1 LVLSHQATYAWLC
14 ATYTPDA
21 SMQKKILNNRYELE
35 QKIGEGGMARVYRG
49 RDLRLN
55 RRVAI
60 KVLHEH
66 YAADVSF
73 LQRFHHEAQAAAGL
87 RHPCI
92 VNVYD
97 VGQDGDTHYIVMEY
111 VEGSDLKSLI
121 LRNGPLPV
129 DQAVAIA
136 EDVAGGLEAAHRLGM
151 VHRDVKPQNIL
162 VSPSGEVKITDFGI
176 AKSSLSTALTETG
189 MTFGT
194 ADYLSPEQARG
205 FAATPR
211 SDIYSLGVT
220 LYEMLTGRLPFTGE
234 NAVAVAM
241 QHVSVDPPPPRMF
254 NPQIPPHLETLVLT
268 ALSKN
273 PDERPASAHEFA
285 QMLRAYRAVSQ
296 EATIVRPVA
305 PRQGLPRAAPGP
317 VSVAPAGNSG
327 GRVMPPPRSPAITQ
341 APESGERDLGVFL
354 LGMMFIGIVLGVVY
368 LAATGTFDNL
378 FNPGSGTRPPPI
390 TLPEPTATP
399 EVTPTPE
406 MVMVPN
412 VIGLDE
418 RAAIA
423 TIEGANLLPYAELPR
438 ASDVVS
444 AGLVFDQFPPPA
456 TLVTVSTVVTYVV
469 STGPDQIPLPEVV
482 TMRGVDAEFQLRS
495 LGFQVQVV
503 SAPDRLSAGF
513 VFRTEPVAGTPL
525 RRGDTVTIFV
535 SLGDKVRMPDVTG
548 LPEEEAI
555 RRISAAGLTWSY
567 SDYQGCDKLG
577 DLCDRYAPG
586 VVVSS
591 IPRGGDLVDR
601 GSPVTLG
608 VRAP

>member
-1 LVLSHQATYAWLC
+1 ML
-14 ATYTPDA
+14 
-21 SMQKKILNNRYELE
+21 MQKKVLNNRYELE
-35 QKIGEGGMARVYRG
+35 QKIGEGGMARVYRS

-55 RRVAI
+55 RQVAI

-66 YAADVSF
+66 YAADVTF

-121 LRNGPLPV
+121 LRNGLLPI
-129 DQAVAIA
+129 DHAVAIA
-136 EDVAGGLEAAHRLGM
+136 EDVAEGLEAAHRLGM

-189 MTFGT
+189 VTFGT

-211 SDIYSLGVT
+211 SDIYALGVT

-241 QHVSVDPPPPRMF
+241 QHVSVEPPPPRMF
-254 NPQIPPHLETLVLT
+254 NAQIPPRLEELVLV
-268 ALSKN
+268 ALRKN
-273 PDERPASAHEFA
+273 PDERPASAREFA
-285 QMLRAYRAVSQ
+285 QMLRTYRTASQ
-296 EATIVRPVA
+296 EETVVRPA
-305 PRQGLPRAAPGP
+305 MPRRSQSQPTPEPIAA
-317 VSVAPAGNSG
+317 APAGNVAH
-327 GRVMPPPRSPAITQ
+327 RTALPLPRSPVITQ
-341 APESGERDLGVFL
+341 APPASDGRDLGVFL
-354 LGMMFIGIVLGVVY
+354 LGMMFIGLILGVVY

-378 FNPGSGTRPPPI
+378 FHFSGGTRPPVVV
-390 TLPEPTATP
+390 LPQPTVEPTATP
-399 EVTPTPE
+399 APQ
-406 MVMVPN
+406 MAIVPN

-423 TIEGANLLPYAELPR
+423 TIEGAGLLPYAELPR

-444 AGLVFDQFPPPA
+444 AGLVFDQFPPPT
-456 TLVTVSTVVTYVV
+456 TLVTASTVVTYVV
-469 STGPDQIPLPEVV
+469 STGPELIPLPEVV

-513 VFRTEPVAGTPL
+513 IFRTEPAAGTPL

-535 SLGDKVRMPDVTG
+535 SIGDKVRMPDITG

-555 RRISAAGLTWSY
+555 RRVVAAGLTWSY

-577 DLCDRYAPG
+577 NLCDRYAPG

-591 IPRGGDLVDR
+591 IPRGGELVDR

>member
-1 LVLSHQATYAWLC
+1 
-14 ATYTPDA
+14 
-21 SMQKKILNNRYELE
+21 MQKKILNHRYELE
-35 QKIGEGGMARVYRG
+35 RKIGEGGMARVYLG

-66 YAADVSF
+66 YASDATF

-97 VGQDGDTHYIVMEY
+97 VGQDGDIHYIVMEY

-121 LRNGPLPV
+121 LRNGPLPIEH
-129 DQAVAIA
+129 AVAIA
-136 EDVAGGLEAAHRLGM
+136 EDVAEGLEAAHRLGM

-162 VSPSGEVKITDFGI
+162 VSPAGEVKITDFGI

-189 MTFGT
+189 VTFGT

-205 FAATPR
+205 LAATPR
-211 SDIYSLGVT
+211 SDIYALGVT

-241 QHVSVDPPPPRMF
+241 QHVSVDPPPLRMF
-254 NPQIPPHLETLVLT
+254 NLQIPPRLEALVLA

-273 PDERPASAHEFA
+273 PDERPASAREFA
-285 QMLRAYRAVSQ
+285 QMLRAYRAASQ
-296 EATIVRPVA
+296 EATIVRPA
-305 PRQGLPRAAPGP
+305 MSRPSPPRSAPGP
-317 VSVAPAGNSG
+317 VAAASAVPAA
-327 GRVMPPPRSPAITQ
+327 GRTALPPPRSPLAAQ
-341 APESGERDLGVFL
+341 APSASGGRDLGIFL
-354 LGMMFIGIVLGVVY
+354 LGMMFIGLILGIVY
-368 LAATGTFDNL
+368 LAATGAFDNL
-378 FNPGSGTRPPPI
+378 FHFNGGTRPPPVVRPEV
-390 TLPEPTATP
+390 TVEPTATP
-399 EVTPTPE
+399 APQ
-406 MVMVPN
+406 MAIVPN

-418 RAAIA
+418 RSAIA
-423 TIEGANLLPYAELPR
+423 AIEGAGLLPYAELPR

-444 AGLVFDQFPPPA
+444 AGLVFDQFPPA
-456 TLVTVSTVVTYVV
+456 TTVVTASSVVTYVV
-469 STGPDQIPLPEVV
+469 STGPETIPLPEVV
-482 TMRGVDAEFQLRS
+482 TMRGIDAEFQLRS

-513 VFRTEPVAGTPL
+513 VFRTEPAAGTPL

-535 SLGDKVRMPDVTG
+535 SIGDKVRMPDVTG

-555 RRISAAGLTWSY
+555 RRVVAAGLTWSY

-591 IPRGGDLVDR
+591 IPRGGELVDR

>member
-1 LVLSHQATYAWLC
+1 
-14 ATYTPDA
+14 
-21 SMQKKILNNRYELE
+21 MQKKILNNRYELE
-35 QKIGEGGMARVYRG
+35 QKIGEGGMARVYLG

-55 RRVAI
+55 RQVAI
-60 KVLHEH
+60 KTLHEH
-66 YAADVSF
+66 YAADLTF

-97 VGQDGDTHYIVMEY
+97 VGQDGDIHYIVMEY

-121 LRNGPLPV
+121 VRNGPLPI
-129 DQAVAIA
+129 DHAVAIA
-136 EDVAGGLEAAHRLGM
+136 EDVAEGLEAAHRMGM

-189 MTFGT
+189 VTFGT

-205 FAATPR
+205 FSATPR
-211 SDIYSLGVT
+211 SDIYALGVT

-241 QHVSVDPPPPRMF
+241 QHVSVEPPPPRMF
-254 NPQIPPHLETLVLT
+254 NAQIPPRLEELVLA

-273 PDERPASAHEFA
+273 PDERPASAREFA
-285 QMLRAYRAVSQ
+285 QMLRAYRTASQ
-296 EATIVRPVA
+296 EATIVRPA
-305 PRQGLPRAAPGP
+305 MPRPLQPRSAPGP
-317 VSVAPAGNSG
+317 VAAVPAGNVSGRTSLPLPRSPVMTQTPPASG
-327 GRVMPPPRSPAITQ
+327 GR
-341 APESGERDLGVFL
+341 ELGVFL
-354 LGMMFIGIVLGVVY
+354 LGMMFIGLILGVVY
-368 LAATGTFDNL
+368 LAATGAFDNL
-378 FNPGSGTRPPPI
+378 FHFSGGPRPPVI
-390 TLPEPTATP
+390 VLPEPTAAPTATP
-399 EVTPTPE
+399 APE
-406 MVMVPN
+406 MAIVPN

-423 TIEGANLLPYAELPR
+423 AIESAGLLPFAELPR

-444 AGLVFDQFPPPA
+444 AGLVFDQFPPA
-456 TLVTVSTVVTYVV
+456 TTVVTASTVVTYVV
-469 STGPDQIPLPEVV
+469 STGPETIPLPEVV
-482 TMRGVDAEFQLRS
+482 TMRGVDAEFLLRS
-495 LGFQVQVV
+495 LGFEVQVV

-513 VFRTEPVAGTPL
+513 VFRTEPAAGTPL
-525 RRGDTVTIFV
+525 RRGDLVTIFV
-535 SLGDKVRMPDVTG
+535 SIGDKVRMPDVTG

-555 RRISAAGLTWSY
+555 RRIDAAGLTWSY

-591 IPRGGDLVDR
+591 IPRGDELVDR

>member
-1 LVLSHQATYAWLC
+1 
-14 ATYTPDA
+14 
-21 SMQKKILNNRYELE
+21 MQKKVLNNRYELE
-35 QKIGEGGMARVYRG
+35 QKIGEGGMARVYRS

-55 RRVAI
+55 RQVAI

-66 YAADVSF
+66 YAADVTF

-121 LRNGPLPV
+121 LRNGLLPI
-129 DQAVAIA
+129 DHAVAIA
-136 EDVAGGLEAAHRLGM
+136 EDVAEGLEAAHRLGM

-189 MTFGT
+189 VTFGT

-211 SDIYSLGVT
+211 SDIYALGVT

-241 QHVSVDPPPPRMF
+241 QHVSVEPPPPRMF
-254 NPQIPPHLETLVLT
+254 NAQIPPRLEELVLV
-268 ALSKN
+268 ALRKN
-273 PDERPASAHEFA
+273 PDERPASAREFA
-285 QMLRAYRAVSQ
+285 QMLRTYRTASQ
-296 EATIVRPVA
+296 EETVVRPA
-305 PRQGLPRAAPGP
+305 MPRRSQSQPTPEPIAA
-317 VSVAPAGNSG
+317 APAGNVAH
-327 GRVMPPPRSPAITQ
+327 RTALPLPRSPVITQ
-341 APESGERDLGVFL
+341 APPASDGRDLGVFL
-354 LGMMFIGIVLGVVY
+354 LGMMFIGLILGVVY

-378 FNPGSGTRPPPI
+378 FHFSGGTRPPVVV
-390 TLPEPTATP
+390 LPQPTVEPTATP
-399 EVTPTPE
+399 APQ
-406 MVMVPN
+406 MAIVPN

-423 TIEGANLLPYAELPR
+423 TIEGAGLLPYAELPR

-444 AGLVFDQFPPPA
+444 AGLVFDQFPPPT
-456 TLVTVSTVVTYVV
+456 TLVTASTVVTYVV
-469 STGPDQIPLPEVV
+469 STGPELIPLPEVV

-513 VFRTEPVAGTPL
+513 IFRTEPAAGTPL

-535 SLGDKVRMPDVTG
+535 SIGDKVRMPDITG

-555 RRISAAGLTWSY
+555 RRVVAAGLTWSY

-577 DLCDRYAPG
+577 NLCDRYAPG

-591 IPRGGDLVDR
+591 IPRGGELVDR

>member
-1 LVLSHQATYAWLC
+1 
-14 ATYTPDA
+14 
-21 SMQKKILNNRYELE
+21 MQKKILNNRYELE
-35 QKIGEGGMARVYRG
+35 QKIGEGGMARVYLG

-55 RRVAI
+55 RQVAI
-60 KVLHEH
+60 KTLHEH
-66 YAADVSF
+66 YAADLTF

-97 VGQDGDTHYIVMEY
+97 VGQDGDIHYIVMEY

-121 LRNGPLPV
+121 LRNGPLPI
-129 DQAVAIA
+129 DHAVAIA
-136 EDVAGGLEAAHRLGM
+136 EDVAEGLEAAHRMGM

-189 MTFGT
+189 VTFGT

-205 FAATPR
+205 FSATPR
-211 SDIYSLGVT
+211 SDIYALGVT

-241 QHVSVDPPPPRMF
+241 QHVSVEPPPPRMF
-254 NPQIPPHLETLVLT
+254 NAQIPPRLEELVLA

-273 PDERPASAHEFA
+273 PDERPASAREFA
-285 QMLRAYRAVSQ
+285 QMLRAYRTASQ
-296 EATIVRPVA
+296 EATIVRPA
-305 PRQGLPRAAPGP
+305 MPRPQPRSAPGP
-317 VSVAPAGNSG
+317 VAAVSAGNVSGRTSLPLPRSPVMTQTPPTSG
-327 GRVMPPPRSPAITQ
+327 GR
-341 APESGERDLGVFL
+341 ELGVFL
-354 LGMMFIGIVLGVVY
+354 LGMMFIGLILGVVY
-368 LAATGTFDNL
+368 LAATGAFDNL
-378 FNPGSGTRPPPI
+378 FHFSGGPRPPVI
-390 TLPEPTATP
+390 VLPEPTAAPTATP
-399 EVTPTPE
+399 APE
-406 MVMVPN
+406 MAIVPN
-412 VIGLDE
+412 VVGLDE

-423 TIEGANLLPYAELPR
+423 AIEGAGLLPFAELPR

-444 AGLVFDQFPPPA
+444 AGLVFDQFPPA
-456 TLVTVSTVVTYVV
+456 TTVVTASTVVTYVV
-469 STGPDQIPLPEVV
+469 STGPETIPLPEVV
-482 TMRGVDAEFQLRS
+482 TMRGVDAEFLLRS
-495 LGFQVQVV
+495 LGFEVQVV

-513 VFRTEPVAGTPL
+513 VFRTEPAAGTPL
-525 RRGDTVTIFV
+525 RRGDPVTIFV
-535 SLGDKVRMPDVTG
+535 SIGDKVRMPDVTG

-555 RRISAAGLTWSY
+555 RRIDAAGLTWSY

-591 IPRGGDLVDR
+591 IPRGGELVDR

>member
-1 LVLSHQATYAWLC
+1 
-14 ATYTPDA
+14 
-21 SMQKKILNNRYELE
+21 MQKKILNNRYELE
-35 QKIGEGGMARVYRG
+35 RKIGEGGMARVYLG

-55 RRVAI
+55 RQVAI
-60 KVLHEH
+60 KTLHEH
-66 YAADVSF
+66 YAADLTF

-97 VGQDGDTHYIVMEY
+97 VGQDGDIHYIVMEY

-121 LRNGPLPV
+121 LRNGPLPI
-129 DQAVAIA
+129 DHAVAIA
-136 EDVAGGLEAAHRLGM
+136 EDVAEGLEAAHRMGM

-189 MTFGT
+189 VTFGT

-205 FAATPR
+205 FSATPR
-211 SDIYSLGVT
+211 SDIYALGVT

-241 QHVSVDPPPPRMF
+241 QHVSVEPPLPRMF
-254 NPQIPPHLETLVLT
+254 NAQIPPRLEELVLA

-273 PDERPASAHEFA
+273 PDERPASAREFA
-285 QMLRAYRAVSQ
+285 QMLRAYRTASQ
-296 EATIVRPVA
+296 EATIVRPA
-305 PRQGLPRAAPGP
+305 MPRPQPRSAPGP
-317 VSVAPAGNSG
+317 VAAVPAGSVSG
-327 GRVMPPPRSPAITQ
+327 RTSLPLPRSPVMTQ
-341 APESGERDLGVFL
+341 TPPASSGRELVVFL
-354 LGMMFIGIVLGVVY
+354 LGMMFIGLILGVVY
-368 LAATGTFDNL
+368 LAATGAFDNL
-378 FNPGSGTRPPPI
+378 FHFSGGPRPPSVV
-390 TLPEPTATP
+390 LPEPTAEPTATP
-399 EVTPTPE
+399 APE
-406 MVMVPN
+406 MAIVPN
-412 VIGLDE
+412 VVGLDE

-423 TIEGANLLPYAELPR
+423 AIEGAGLLPFAELPR

-444 AGLVFDQFPPPA
+444 AGLVFDQFPPA
-456 TLVTVSTVVTYVV
+456 TTVVTASTVVTYVV
-469 STGPDQIPLPEVV
+469 STGPETILLPEVV
-482 TMRGVDAEFQLRS
+482 TMRDVDAEFQLRS

-513 VFRTEPVAGTPL
+513 VFRTEPAAGTPL
-525 RRGDTVTIFV
+525 RRGDPVTIFV
-535 SLGDKVRMPDVTG
+535 SIGDKVRMPDVTG
-548 LPEEEAI
+548 LPEEDAI
-555 RRISAAGLTWSY
+555 RRIDAAGLTWSY

-577 DLCDRYAPG
+577 DLCDRYDPG

-591 IPRGGDLVDR
+591 IPRGGELVDR

>member
-1 LVLSHQATYAWLC
+1 
-14 ATYTPDA
+14 
-21 SMQKKILNNRYELE
+21 MQKKILNNRYELE

-55 RRVAI
+55 RQVAI
-60 KVLHEH
+60 KTLHEH
-66 YAADVSF
+66 YAADLTF

-97 VGQDGDTHYIVMEY
+97 VGQDGDIHYIVMEY
-111 VEGSDLKSLI
+111 IEGSDLKSLI
-121 LRNGPLPV
+121 LRNGPLPI
-129 DQAVAIA
+129 DHAVAIA
-136 EDVAGGLEAAHRLGM
+136 EDVAEGLEAAHRMGM

-189 MTFGT
+189 VTFGT

-205 FAATPR
+205 FSATPR
-211 SDIYSLGVT
+211 SDIYALGVT

-241 QHVSVDPPPPRMF
+241 QHVSAEPPPPRMF
-254 NPQIPPHLETLVLT
+254 NAQIPPRLEELVLA

-273 PDERPASAHEFA
+273 PDERPASAREFA
-285 QMLRAYRAVSQ
+285 QMLRAYRTASQ
-296 EATIVRPVA
+296 EATIVRPA
-305 PRQGLPRAAPGP
+305 MPRPLQPRSAPGP
-317 VSVAPAGNSG
+317 VAAVPAGNVSGRTSLPLPRSPVMTQTPPTSG
-327 GRVMPPPRSPAITQ
+327 GR
-341 APESGERDLGVFL
+341 ELGVFL
-354 LGMMFIGIVLGVVY
+354 LGMMFIGLILGVVY
-368 LAATGTFDNL
+368 LAATGAFDNL
-378 FNPGSGTRPPPI
+378 FHFSGGPRPPVI
-390 TLPEPTATP
+390 VLPEPTAEPTATP
-399 EVTPTPE
+399 APE
-406 MVMVPN
+406 MAIVPN

-423 TIEGANLLPYAELPR
+423 AIEGAGLLPFAELPR

-444 AGLVFDQFPPPA
+444 AGLVFDQFPPA
-456 TLVTVSTVVTYVV
+456 TTVVTASTVVTYVV
-469 STGPDQIPLPEVV
+469 STGPETIPLPEVV
-482 TMRGVDAEFQLRS
+482 TMRGVDAEFLLRS
-495 LGFQVQVV
+495 LGFEVQVV

-513 VFRTEPVAGTPL
+513 VFRTEPAAGTPL
-525 RRGDTVTIFV
+525 RRGDPVTIFV
-535 SLGDKVRMPDVTG
+535 SIGDKVRMPDVTG

-555 RRISAAGLTWSY
+555 RRIDAAGLTWSY

-591 IPRGGDLVDR
+591 IPRGGELVDR

>member
-1 LVLSHQATYAWLC
+1 
-14 ATYTPDA
+14 
-21 SMQKKILNNRYELE
+21 MQKQILNNRYELE
-35 QKIGEGGMARVYRG
+35 RKIGEGGMARVYLG
-49 RDLRLN
+49 RDRRLN

-66 YAADVSF
+66 YASDISF

-97 VGQDGDTHYIVMEY
+97 VGQDGNIHYIVMEY

-121 LRNGPLPV
+121 LRNGPLPI
-129 DQAVAIA
+129 DHAVAIA
-136 EDVAGGLEAAHRLGM
+136 EDVAEGLEAAHRLGM

-162 VSPSGEVKITDFGI
+162 VSPAGEVKITDFGI

-189 MTFGT
+189 VTFGT
-194 ADYLSPEQARG
+194 ADYLSPEQAQG
-205 FAATPR
+205 LAATPR
-211 SDIYSLGVT
+211 SDIYALGVT

-254 NPQIPPHLETLVLT
+254 NPQIPPRLEALVLA

-273 PDERPASAHEFA
+273 PEARPASAREFA
-285 QMLRAYRAVSQ
+285 HMLRAYRTASQ
-296 EATIVRPVA
+296 EATIVRPA
-305 PRQGLPRAAPGP
+305 MPRPLQPRSAPGP
-317 VSVAPAGNSG
+317 TLTAPVG
-327 GRVMPPPRSPAITQ
+327 GAAERTVLPPLRPPGVTQ
-341 APESGERDLGVFL
+341 APPAGSGRDLGVFL
-354 LGMMFIGIVLGVVY
+354 LGMMFIGLILGVVY
-368 LAATGTFDNL
+368 LAATGAFDNL
-378 FNPGSGTRPPPI
+378 IRSSGGTRPPPVVRPEP
-390 TLPEPTATP
+390 TVEPTATP
-399 EVTPTPE
+399 APP
-406 MVMVPN
+406 MAIVPN

-418 RAAIA
+418 RSAIA
-423 TIEGANLLPYAELPR
+423 AIEGAGLLPYAELPR

-444 AGLVFDQFPPPA
+444 AGLVFDQFPPA
-456 TLVTVSTVVTYVV
+456 TTVVTASTVVTYVV
-469 STGPDQIPLPEVV
+469 STGPETIPLPDVV
-482 TMRGVDAEFQLRS
+482 TMRGVDAEFQLHS

-513 VFRTEPVAGTPL
+513 VFRTEPAAGTPL

-535 SLGDKVRMPDVTG
+535 SIGDKVRMPDVTG

-555 RRISAAGLTWSY
+555 RRVVAAGLTWSY

-577 DLCDRYAPG
+577 ELCDRYAPG

-591 IPRGGDLVDR
+591 IPRGGELVDR
-601 GSPVTLG
+601 GAPVTLG

>member
-1 LVLSHQATYAWLC
+1 
-14 ATYTPDA
+14 
-21 SMQKKILNNRYELE
+21 MQKKILNHRYELE
-35 QKIGEGGMARVYRG
+35 QKIGEGGMARVYLG

-60 KVLHEH
+60 KTLHEH
-66 YAADVSF
+66 HAADVSF

-97 VGQDGDTHYIVMEY
+97 VGQDGDIHYIVMEY

-121 LRNGPLPV
+121 LRNGPLPI
-129 DQAVAIA
+129 DHAVAIA
-136 EDVAGGLEAAHRLGM
+136 EDVAEGLEAAHRMGM

-189 MTFGT
+189 VTFGT

-241 QHVSVDPPPPRMF
+241 QHVSVEPPPPRMF
-254 NPQIPPHLETLVLT
+254 NAQIPPRLEALVLA

-273 PDERPASAHEFA
+273 PDERPASAREFA
-285 QMLRAYRAVSQ
+285 QMLRAYRTASQ
-296 EATIVRPVA
+296 EATVVRPA
-305 PRQGLPRAAPGP
+305 MPRPSQPRAAPGSMAAAP
-317 VSVAPAGNSG
+317 VGNVSG
-327 GRVMPPPRSPAITQ
+327 RTAPPPLRSPVISQ
-341 APESGERDLGVFL
+341 APPASSGRDVGVFL
-354 LGMMFIGIVLGVVY
+354 LGMMFIGLILGVVY

-378 FNPGSGTRPPPI
+378 FHFGGGTRPPPVVRPEP
-390 TLPEPTATP
+390 TVEPTATP
-399 EVTPTPE
+399 APQ
-406 MVMVPN
+406 MAIVPN
-412 VIGLDE
+412 LVGLDE

-423 TIEGANLLPYAELPR
+423 AIEGAGLLPYAELPR

-444 AGLVFDQFPPPA
+444 AGLVFDQFPPA
-456 TLVTVSTVVTYVV
+456 TTVVTASTVVTYVV
-469 STGPDQIPLPEVV
+469 STGPEAIPLPDVV

-513 VFRTEPVAGTPL
+513 VFRTEPAAGTPL
-525 RRGDTVTIFV
+525 RRGDPVTIFV
-535 SLGDKVRMPDVTG
+535 SIGDKVRMPDVAG

-555 RRISAAGLTWSY
+555 RRIVAAGLTWSY

-591 IPRGGDLVDR
+591 IPRGGELIDR

>member
-1 LVLSHQATYAWLC
+1 
-14 ATYTPDA
+14 
-21 SMQKKILNNRYELE
+21 MQKRILNHRYELE
-35 QKIGEGGMARVYRG
+35 RKIGEGGMARVYLG

-66 YAADVSF
+66 YASDMTF

-97 VGQDGDTHYIVMEY
+97 VGQDGDIHYIVMEY
-111 VEGSDLKSLI
+111 VEGSDLKSLL
-121 LRNGPLPV
+121 LRNGPLPIE
-129 DQAVAIA
+129 QAVAIA
-136 EDVAGGLEAAHRLGM
+136 EQVAEGLEAAHRMGM
-151 VHRDVKPQNIL
+151 IHRDVKPQNIL

-189 MTFGT
+189 VTFGT

-205 FAATPR
+205 LSATPR
-211 SDIYSLGVT
+211 SDIYALGVT

-254 NPQIPPHLETLVLT
+254 NAQIPPRLEELVLA

-273 PDERPASAHEFA
+273 PDERPASAREFA
-285 QMLRAYRAVSQ
+285 QMLRTYRLASQ
-296 EATIVRPVA
+296 EATIVRPA
-305 PRQGLPRAAPGP
+305 PRPPQPRPVAGVAAAAAAN
-317 VSVAPAGNSG
+317 APA
-327 GRVMPPPRSPAITQ
+327 RTPLPPPRSPVVTQ
-341 APESGERDLGVFL
+341 APPAGGGRDLGVFL
-354 LGMMFIGIVLGVVY
+354 LGMMFIGLILGVVY

-378 FNPGSGTRPPPI
+378 FQSGSGTRPPPI
-390 TLPEPTATP
+390 VLPEPTAEPTATP
-399 EVTPTPE
+399 EPQ
-406 MVMVPN
+406 MAIVPD

-418 RAAIA
+418 RSAIAAIENA
-423 TIEGANLLPYAELPR
+423 GLLPYAELPR

-444 AGLVFDQFPPPA
+444 AGLVFDQFPPA
-456 TLVTVSTVVTYVV
+456 TTVVTASTVVTYVV
-469 STGPDQIPLPEVV
+469 STGPEAIPLPDVV
-482 TMRGVDAEFQLRS
+482 TMRGIDAEFQLRG

-513 VFRTEPVAGTPL
+513 VFRTDPPAGTPL
-525 RRGDTVTIFV
+525 RRGDPVTIFV
-535 SLGDKVRMPDVTG
+535 SIGDKVRMPEVTG
-548 LPEEEAI
+548 LAEEEAI
-555 RRISAAGLTWSY
+555 RRIESAGLSWSY

>member
-1 LVLSHQATYAWLC
+1 
-14 ATYTPDA
+14 
-21 SMQKKILNNRYELE
+21 MQKKILNNRYELE
-35 QKIGEGGMARVYRG
+35 QKIGEGGMARVYLG

-60 KVLHEH
+60 KTLHER
-66 YAADVSF
+66 YASDISF

-97 VGQDGDTHYIVMEY
+97 VGQDGDIHYIVMEY

-121 LRNGPLPV
+121 LRNGPLPI
-129 DQAVAIA
+129 DHAVAIA
-136 EDVAGGLEAAHRLGM
+136 EDVAEGLEAAHRLGM

-189 MTFGT
+189 VTFGT

-205 FAATPR
+205 LAATPR
-211 SDIYSLGVT
+211 SDIYALGVT

-234 NAVAVAM
+234 NTVAVAM

-254 NPQIPPHLETLVLT
+254 NPQIPPRLEELVLA

-273 PDERPASAHEFA
+273 PDERPASAREFA
-285 QMLRAYRAVSQ
+285 QMLRAYRTASQ
-296 EATIVRPVA
+296 EATIVRPAA
-305 PRQGLPRAAPGP
+305 PRLSQPRSAQPRSAPSPMTAAPIG
-317 VSVAPAGNSG
+317 SLAG
-327 GRVMPPPRSPAITQ
+327 RTALPPPRSPGVTQ
-341 APESGERDLGVFL
+341 APPTSSGRDLGIFL
-354 LGMMFIGIVLGVVY
+354 LGMMFIGLILGVVY
-368 LAATGTFDNL
+368 LAATGAFDNL
-378 FNPGSGTRPPPI
+378 FHFSGGTRPPVV
-390 TLPEPTATP
+390 LPEPTIEPT
-399 EVTPTPE
+399 VTPGPQ
-406 MVMVPN
+406 MAVVPN

-418 RAAIA
+418 RSAIA
-423 TIEGANLLPYAELPR
+423 AIEGAGLLPYAELPR

-444 AGLVFDQFPPPA
+444 AGLVFDQFPPA
-456 TLVTVSTVVTYVV
+456 TTVVTASTVVTYVV
-469 STGPDQIPLPEVV
+469 STGPETIPLPDVV
-482 TMRGVDAEFQLRS
+482 TMRGIDAEFQLRS

-513 VFRTEPVAGTPL
+513 VFRTEPPAGTPL

-535 SLGDKVRMPDVTG
+535 SIGDKVRMPDVTG

-555 RRISAAGLTWSY
+555 RRVVAAGLTWSY

-577 DLCDRYAPG
+577 DLCNRYAPG
-586 VVVSS
+586 IVVSS
-591 IPRGGDLVDR
+591 IPRGGELVDR
-601 GSPVTLG
+601 GTPVTLG

>member
-1 LVLSHQATYAWLC
+1 
-14 ATYTPDA
+14 
-21 SMQKKILNNRYELE
+21 MQKKILNNRYELE
-35 QKIGEGGMARVYRG
+35 QKIGEGGMARVYLG

-60 KVLHEH
+60 KALHEH
-66 YAADVSF
+66 YAADVTF

-97 VGQDGDTHYIVMEY
+97 VGQDGDIHYIVMEY

-121 LRNGPLPV
+121 LRNGPLPINH
-129 DQAVAIA
+129 AVAIA
-136 EDVAGGLEAAHRLGM
+136 EDVAEGLEAAHRIGM

-162 VSPSGEVKITDFGI
+162 VSPAGEVKITDFGI

-189 MTFGT
+189 VTFGT

-211 SDIYSLGVT
+211 SDIYALGVT
-220 LYEMLTGRLPFTGE
+220 LYEMLTGHLPFTGE

-254 NPQIPPHLETLVLT
+254 NPHIPPRLEELVLV

-273 PDERPASAHEFA
+273 PDERPASGREFA
-285 QMLRAYRAVSQ
+285 QMLHAYRMASQ
-296 EATIVRPVA
+296 DATIVRPA
-305 PRQGLPRAAPGP
+305 PRSSQPRSAPGP
-317 VSVAPAGNSG
+317 MAVAPAGSVA
-327 GRVMPPPRSPAITQ
+327 GRTMLPPPRSPVVTQ
-341 APESGERDLGVFL
+341 APPAGGGRDVGVFL
-354 LGMMFIGIVLGVVY
+354 LGMVFIGLILGVVY
-368 LAATGTFDNL
+368 LAATGAFDNL
-378 FNPGSGTRPPPI
+378 FQFSGGTRPPPI
-390 TLPEPTATP
+390 VLPEPTAEPTATP
-399 EVTPTPE
+399 APE
-406 MVMVPN
+406 MVIVPN
-412 VIGLDE
+412 VVGLDE

-423 TIEGANLLPYAELPR
+423 AIEGAGLLPFAELPR

-444 AGLVFDQFPPPA
+444 AGLVFDQFPPA
-456 TLVTVSTVVTYVV
+456 TTVVTASTVVTYVV
-469 STGPDQIPLPEVV
+469 STGPELIPLPEVV

-513 VFRTEPVAGTPL
+513 VFRTEPAAGTPL

-535 SLGDKVRMPDVTG
+535 SIGDKVRMPDVTG
-548 LPEEEAI
+548 LAEEEAI
-555 RRISAAGLTWSY
+555 RRIVAAGLTWSY

-591 IPRGGDLVDR
+591 IPRGGEQVDR